1 MKKKKCG
8 CRCLKIFLC
17 LTGIGAGIYF
27 LFKDLLMDRFFN
39 SKYEDKI
46 LKGLEIGRLALD
58 LLMWPIDYVRALL
71 P

>member
-8 CRCLKIFLC
+8 CRFLKILLC
-17 LTGIGAGIYF
+17 LTGIGVVVYI
-27 LFKDLLMDRFFN
+27 LFKDVLMDKYFN

-58 LLMWPIDYVRALL
+58 LLMWPIDYIRALL